1 MLGLA
6 RVEVNSLNCLEC
18 DADLAVPNDAIQG
31 EIVTC
36 RDCNATYE
44 LVREQSGSLFTLR
57 QAELEQEDWG
67 E

>member
-1 MLGLA
+1 LK
-6 RVEVNSLNCLEC
+6 CLEC
-18 DADLAVPNDAIQG
+18 DADLTVPSDAIQG

-36 RDCNATYE
+36 RDCNASYE